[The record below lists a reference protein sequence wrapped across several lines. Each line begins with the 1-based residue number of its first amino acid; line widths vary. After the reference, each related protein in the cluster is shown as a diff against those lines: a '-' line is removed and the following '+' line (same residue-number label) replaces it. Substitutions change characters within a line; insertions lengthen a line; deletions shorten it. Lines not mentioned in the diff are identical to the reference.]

1 MFPWGGSYS
10 RNVKGCFLA
19 NFKPLRGNYWAD
31 GYIYTAPADAYIEND
46 YGLYNMAGNVAE
58 WTETAFDPMSDIF
71 ASDLNPDFTYNA
83 KDGDHPHFKKKV
95 VKGGSWKDI
104 GAFLQIGARDY
115 EYQDSSR
122 CYVGFRCVK
131 SLPFN
136 EDTESTLEDRFEKVK
151 KPKNKKK
158 KKRNQIN

>member
-1 MFPWGGSYS
+1 
-10 RNVKGCFLA
+10 
-19 NFKPLRGNYWAD
+19 
-31 GYIYTAPADAYIEND
+31 
-46 YGLYNMAGNVAE
+46 MAGNVAE

-71 ASDLNPDFTYNA
+71 ASDLNPDYTYNA
-83 KDGDHPHFKKKV
+83 NDGDHPHFKKKV

-136 EDTESTLEDRFEKVK
+136 EDTESTLEDRFERVV